1 MTNTKQ
7 IAVYKNRKA
16 LIEFMDDTRYEKK
29 PMAWPHSHMSRI
41 RINAKDYSE
50 GKGDA
55 SVDAFYNLSPDEFYR
70 LSHALKA
77 AKDATAED
85 YVRCS
90 KYLERLSGLKRVFG
104 HETGSDISELTE
116 IAKQFAGS
124 KNEIFSEAGQKLIDA
139 IGRLS
144 MPSQDENG
152 ILVKKIAE
160 AEAELE
166 EIKNGRV
173 LFSDVK
179 ILNYEKYIN
188 PENEKEHRVTMLK
201 VVYYPKLNFP
211 YAFTVADGWGESLVT
226 KQKGVMIKEGSV
238 HFEETVNILLDEKA
252 LFPMLHRVETFLR
265 AMTTHALSEY
275 FESVMNPPLFYDLES
290 EKT

>member
-1 MTNTKQ
+1 MT
-7 IAVYKNRKA
+7 A
-16 LIEFMDDTRYEKK
+16 
-29 PMAWPHSHMSRI
+29 
-41 RINAKDYSE
+41 
-50 GKGDA
+50 KGDA

-70 LSHALKA
+70 LSHVLKA

-85 YVRCS
+85 YARCA
-90 KYLERLSGLKRVFG
+90 KYLERLSELKKHFG
-104 HETGSDISELTE
+104 HETASDTSELTE

-124 KNEIFSEAGQKLIDA
+124 KNEIFSEAGQKLLDA
-139 IGRLS
+139 IRRLDL
-144 MPSQDENG
+144 PSVDENG
-152 ILVKKIAE
+152 ILVQKITE

-166 EIKNGRV
+166 EIKKGRV

-188 PENEKEHRVTMLK
+188 PENDKEHRVTMLK

-238 HFEETVNILLDEKA
+238 HYEETVNILLDEKA
-252 LFPMLHRVETFLR
+252 LFPMLHRVETFLQ
-265 AMTTHALSEY
+265 AMATHALSEY
-275 FESVMNPPLFYDLES
+275 FEHVTNPILFYNLEN
-290 EKT
+290 EEA